1 MRALHRSVSLR
12 AVITGTVLLASWSGL
27 PASDLGVSAQTAPPA
42 AAPVPAAAPAAAPS
56 FRDGTI
62 LNQGRKVHYLDWG
75 TAGKPVFIMLHA
87 LGKSAHS
94 YDHIAPLLTDDYR
107 VIAMDMRGHGDSD
120 WSPTGAYKTEDF
132 VEDLHALITQLGLR
146 DVALTGCSMGGRVVQ
161 VYAGMH
167 PDRVSKVI
175 VQDVG
180 FARPES
186 TTTTLTSRIAR
197 EQEGWASAD
206 ELFTSLRQN
215 PTRVAEDV
223 HRRQV
228 QWETRRLANGR
239 IGWKYDP
246 NVVQGLG
253 PVNLWSYVQN
263 IKAPALYVVGGRSR
277 LVTAD
282 EQSKLRQ
289 LPTVDVVTIPDA
301 GHYPHE
307 DTPELFLAVV
317 RAFLAG

>member
-1 MRALHRSVSLR
+1 MRAFPRSVSPR
-12 AVITGTVLLASWSGL
+12 IVIAAAVLFVVWSGS
-27 PASDLGVSAQTAPPA
+27 PDARPTVSAQAPPPA
-42 AAPVPAAAPAAAPS
+42 AAATSSPAATATAT

-62 LNQGRKVHYLDWG
+62 LNRGRKVHYLDWG
-75 TAGKPVFIMLHA
+75 VEGKPVFIMLHA

-120 WSPTGAYKTEDF
+120 WSPTGEYKTEDF
-132 VEDLHALITQLGLR
+132 VDDLHALITQLRLD

-186 TTTTLTSRIAR
+186 TTTTLTARIAR
-197 EQEGWASAD
+197 EQEGWASTD
-206 ELFTSLRQN
+206 ELFASLRTGT
-215 PTRVAEDV
+215 TRVAEDV

-228 QWETRRLANGR
+228 RWETKTLPNGR

-253 PVNLWSYVQN
+253 PVDLWSYVQK

-282 EQSKLRQ
+282 EQAKLRP
-289 LPTVDVVTIPDA
+289 LPTVDVVTIPEA

-307 DTPELFLAVV
+307 DTPEIFLAIV